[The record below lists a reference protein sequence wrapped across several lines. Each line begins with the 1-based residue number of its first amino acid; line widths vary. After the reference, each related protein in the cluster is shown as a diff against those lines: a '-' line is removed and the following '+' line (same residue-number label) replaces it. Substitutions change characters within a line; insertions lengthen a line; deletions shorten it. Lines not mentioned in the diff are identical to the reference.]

1 MWLKCLLEQS
11 SMWLTSSST
20 TVCAILA
27 LMYMLNPLQVLLH
40 TQLECSNRGVRHLQF
55 NMNLLMPFFQSLCGL
70 DMYVGRNVCLDC
82 FCVSDRN
89 AGGVFFGESWARLH
103 HIWEGPN
110 SRYVRAKLSLH
121 DSLFAP
127 VQFWIAQIVNDFSL
141 LVVLKSGRSHA

>member
-55 NMNLLMPFFQSLCGL
+55 NMNLLMPFLQSLCCP
-70 DMYVGRNVCLDC
+70 DTYVGRNVCHQC
-82 FCVSDRN
+82 
-89 AGGVFFGESWARLH
+89 
-103 HIWEGPN
+103 
-110 SRYVRAKLSLH
+110 KLSIIL
-121 DSLFAP
+121 
-127 VQFWIAQIVNDFSL
+127 IVSVFL
-141 LVVLKSGRSHA
+141 TGMQVGYFLERAGRDYIIFEKGPTAGM